1 MAFLAKSAGAQGRE
15 FQLHLGRSWAGG
27 RATAYEV
34 RSIAPLGAAVSH
46 GVVISALIHDR
57 LGRNRAFYGAGYE
70 FTAHGRRDAL
80 RPYAVLSAGLGL
92 STDTTKQALGALW
105 SVGAGL
111 EWRPLSWLAV
121 LAEGRYRVEDRGP
134 RGFWRLSDDARKG
147 FGVSAGIALARG
159 RGSRQPRPARA
170 AWVPPEPPANIT
182 GNAAAVVRTALDALG
197 SPYKWGGSAEN
208 GFDCSGLI
216 QYAYALYGVRL
227 PRTSREQSRVG
238 VEVTPASAALQ
249 PGDILLF
256 AAAPGRGVTHVG
268 MYVGENRF
276 VHSSSTGVRLSRLDP
291 GDPEA
296 SWWLPR
302 WVGARRVIP

>member
-1 MAFLAKSAGAQGRE
+1 MALLLASPAVAQGRE
-15 FQLHLGRSWAGG
+15 LQLHVGRSWGEGG
-27 RATAYEV
+27 ATAYEV
-34 RSIAPLGAAVSH
+34 RSVTSLGASFSH
-46 GVVISALIHDR
+46 GVVLSALIHDS

-70 FTAHGRRDAL
+70 IAVHGRRDAFS
-80 RPYAVLSAGLGL
+80 PYAVLSAELGL
-92 STDTTKQALGALW
+92 STDTGKQAVGALW
-105 SVGAGL
+105 SVGAGVA
-111 EWRPLSWLAV
+111 WRPLSWLGV
-121 LAEGRYRVEDRGP
+121 LAEGRFRAEDRGP
-134 RGFWRLSDDARKG
+134 RGFWRLSDDARAG

-159 RGSRQPRPARA
+159 RGSRPRAGRA
-170 AWVPPEPPANIT
+170 AWAPPEPPANVT

-197 SPYKWGGSAEN
+197 TPYKWGGTAEN

-238 VEVTPASAALQ
+238 IEVTPASAALQ

-268 MYVGENRF
+268 MYVGDNRF